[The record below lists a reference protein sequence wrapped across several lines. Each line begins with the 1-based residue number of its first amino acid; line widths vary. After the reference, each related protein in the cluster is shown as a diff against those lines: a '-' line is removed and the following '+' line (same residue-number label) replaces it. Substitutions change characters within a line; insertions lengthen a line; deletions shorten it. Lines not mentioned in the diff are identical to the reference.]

1 MKRVSLGRTGEMV
14 SAIGLGFW
22 QAGSPLWGTKGR
34 MGSREAASL
43 LEAAIG
49 AGITLVDTAEVYGWG
64 ESERLLG
71 EALVRLHRRGDLLVA
86 TKVAGFRWG
95 EGSIVKAVRAS
106 RARLGVESI
115 DLVQHHWPPPAYA
128 GVCRVAR
135 GLERLVDEGIAR
147 YVGVSNYSTGDLER
161 LVECMKRHEP
171 VSNQI
176 QYSLAYRKPENRLLP
191 LHRRLGVTTIAWS
204 PLAKGALA
212 HGGDPR
218 EALSRA
224 TRAQKSDPVFRRA
237 LRDEVLQG
245 ALGRVAEREGLTRAQ
260 VALAWLV
267 ARGALPIPGTRR
279 RERVLEYARAGE
291 VELSPGSLREL
302 DEASRGYVGGGDYD
316 ALGAMRIVP
325 AFLQAIVIR
334 LMGGV

>member
-1 MKRVSLGRTGEMV
+1 MKKFSLGKTGEKV

-34 MGSREAASL
+34 MEPGEAAAL
-43 LEAAIG
+43 LEAAVG

-71 EALVRLHRRGDLLVA
+71 EALGRLQRRGDLLVA
-86 TKVAGFRWG
+86 TKVAGFRWR
-95 EGSIVKAVRAS
+95 EEDIVKAARAS
-106 RARLGVESI
+106 RTRLRVESI

-135 GLERLVDEGIAR
+135 GLERLVEEGIAR

-161 LVECMKRHEP
+161 LVECMRRHEP
-171 VSNQI
+171 VSNQV
-176 QYSLAYRKPENRLLP
+176 QYSLAYRKPENMLLP

-212 HGGDPR
+212 HGGEPL

-224 TRAQKSDPVFRRA
+224 TRAQRSDPIFRKA
-237 LRDEVLQG
+237 LRDTVLQG
-245 ALGRVAEREGLTRAQ
+245 ALGRVAERESLTRAQ

-279 RERVLEYARAGE
+279 RERVVEYARAGE
-291 VELSPGSLREL
+291 VELSPESLKEL
-302 DEASRGYVGGGDYD
+302 DEASKRYVGRGDYD
-316 ALGAMRIVP
+316 ALGSMRIVP
-325 AFLQAIVIR
+325 GFLQALVIR